1 MKWRRYYFKNELHLL
16 LWNPEIKKKE
26 DLHESDF
33 ELTLFVGWLGTVT
46 ELSFGSG
53 LHEWTAGYHNWY
65 SSDSWGFPSL
75 DYNRRTCRI
84 SNQSLAGKYCPADK
98 CDCIIYFI
106 WLITCDLIILLM
118 LTKVNPNLPLVT
130 SHLLTL

>member
-16 LWNPEIKKKE
+16 LWNHEIKKKK

-84 SNQSLAGKYCPADK
+84 SNQSFAGKYCPADK

>member
-16 LWNPEIKKKE
+16 LWNPEIKKKK

-65 SSDSWGFPSL
+65 SSDSWGFPCL

-84 SNQSLAGKYCPADK
+84 SNQSFAGKYCPADK